1 MENPEILNEK
11 RFNPWLHDF
20 YSHFTPSTEGDDE
33 IGSIVFVI
41 GSPDISGGTYVI
53 YQHAL
58 WLQRRGVR
66 VAVVPLFPLSA
77 ASKNWHEALGE
88 LRFATIDEIG
98 SESFDFAIATWWPT
112 VYELP
117 KLKFRHAAYFVQS
130 AEARFYAEGEE
141 IASAGMAELSYT
153 FGLPII
159 TIATWL
165 QIYFAFQH
173 QAPSFLVH
181 NGIDKQHFGISGT
194 RKAELPPDGL
204 RVLVEGSI
212 DAPMKGVAE
221 AVAAAREAGCEQI
234 WLLTPSDISSYRGCD
249 RVFSRI
255 PSRETAEVYRS
266 CHVLLKMSHVEGM
279 YGPPL
284 EMFHCGGTV
293 VTYDVTGHDEY
304 VRHEHNGL
312 VVPVGDTQGAAAA
325 LTRLRQDRAM
335 LDRLR
340 TNAVGTA
347 SAWPDWDSSSEQLWR
362 ILSAI
367 HKQPPAELLHSMLAI
382 AGAWSVHEMIH
393 TGE

>member
-1 MENPEILNEK
+1 VDNPDTLNEK
-11 RFNPWLHDF
+11 RFNPWLHEF
-20 YSHFTPSTEGDDE
+20 YSHFTPTPGEEGE
-33 IGSIVFVI
+33 IQSVVFLI

-53 YQHAL
+53 FQHAL

-77 ASKNWHEALGE
+77 ASKGWHDALGE
-88 LRFATIDEIG
+88 LRFTTIDQIK
-98 SESFDFAIATWWPT
+98 SEDFDFAIATWWPT

-117 KLKFRHAAYFVQS
+117 KVKFRHAVYLVQS
-130 AEARFYAEGEE
+130 AEARFLVDGED
-141 IASAGMAELSYT
+141 ISSAGMAELSYT

-173 QAPSFLVH
+173 QTPSFLVP
-181 NGIDKQHFGISGT
+181 NGIDKEHFGSSGK
-194 RKAELPPDGL
+194 RKAELPKNGL

-212 DAPMKGVAE
+212 DAPMKGVAD
-221 AVAAAREAGCEQI
+221 AVAVAREAGCEEI

-304 VRHEHNGL
+304 VRHESNGL
-312 VVPVGDTQGAAAA
+312 VVPVGDTQGAVAA
-325 LTRLRQDRAM
+325 LARLRQDRAL
-335 LDRLR
+335 LDELR
-340 TNAVGTA
+340 TNAISTA
-347 SAWPDWDSSSEQLWR
+347 AAWPDWESSSEQFWR
-362 ILSAI
+362 VLSGI

-382 AGAWSVHEMIH
+382 AGAWSVHELIH
-393 TGE
+393 GE